1 MTSYHSLTTQQ
12 TLNHFST
19 NPTQGLP
26 QRRALELGE
35 KIGPNLLPQE
45 KKTSSF
51 RLLLKQFQNP
61 LVYILLIAALITTY
75 FHEWGDTVVILIAI
89 LFNTLLGFFQ
99 EHKAQ
104 EAVFALKK
112 FTLPRARVIRD
123 GVKVEIDA
131 SEIVPGDILTF
142 EMGDKVVADARLI
155 SQTELKIDESVL
167 TGEST
172 AVHKQTKSLPA
183 ETILSDQTNLVFA
196 GSNVVNG
203 HGIGIVIATGE
214 KTQIGQIAKHVA
226 QLPEVQTPLQKE
238 ITLFGTY
245 LSLGIIVLTGLVFAI
260 GIALGNDLFMMFLF
274 AVALAV
280 SVIPEGL
287 VIVVTIA
294 LAIGMQ
300 RMAKRLA
307 IVRSVPAVEGLGA
320 ITVIAVDKT
329 GTLTH
334 NQQTVQKMYFDG
346 ELIEVT
352 GQGYEPVGEIKA
364 SLERKE
370 SSTLA
375 HLIKVAV
382 LCNNASLISQ
392 PNTATQVLGDPV
404 EGALLVLAKKLK
416 VDLQKMQASNPREL
430 ETPFSAE
437 YPFMATVNKI
447 DQQKRVLLVKGAP
460 KIVLDHCREL
470 LSNGKKTHLDQVQSR
485 EILQKARLMANEGLK
500 PIILAYQELNE
511 GFKLKDHD
519 LANNLTLIGLLGMAD
534 PLRTEA
540 KEAVEAV
547 QQAGVRVLMLTG
559 DHRLTAASIA
569 KKAGIQNAEQVLK
582 GEDLEKL
589 SEGELKKLIKTTNV
603 YARVTP
609 LHKLKIVKLLQK
621 EGQVV
626 AMTGDGVND
635 APALISADIGVAMGQ
650 GGTDVAR
657 SASDIILKD
666 NNFATI
672 VAAIE
677 EGRAIFDNLQKVILY
692 LISTN
697 LGEVLTI
704 VGGLVLGLQLPLY
717 PTQILWL
724 NLVTDGLPVNALIF
738 EPKEKDILKRP
749 PRDTKKFI
757 LGKTAF
763 FRMALFGITMAL
775 ITLVIFVLSLHQGLN
790 KARTM
795 ALVLMALFQ
804 IFNAFNLQSERESL
818 FKIGFARNWYLLAAV
833 IISFFFQFAVVE
845 MPVLQKL
852 FRTVPLTSTEWL
864 GLTALAT
871 SAWWVEEIRKWI
883 VHRVK
888 DRPSYALFN
897 T

>member
-12 TLNHFST
+12 TLSHFT
-19 NPTQGLP
+19 VNPAQGLP
-26 QRRALELGE
+26 ERRALELLQ
-35 KIGPNLLPQE
+35 KTGPNLLPQE

-75 FHEWGDTVVILIAI
+75 LYEWGDTAVILIAI

-112 FTLPRARVIRD
+112 FTQPRARVIRD

-131 SEIVPGDILTF
+131 SKIAPGDILTF

-172 AVHKQTKSLPA
+172 AVHKQTESLPA

-238 ITLFGTY
+238 ITRFGTY
-245 LSLGIIVLTGLVFAI
+245 LSLGIIVLAGLVFVV
-260 GIALGNDLFMMFLF
+260 GIALGNDLLMMFLF

-280 SVIPEGL
+280 SAIPEGL

-334 NQQTVQKMYFDG
+334 NQLMVQKMYFDE

-352 GQGYEPVGEIKA
+352 GQGYESVGEIKA
-364 SLERKE
+364 SQERKE
-370 SSTLA
+370 SPTLT

-382 LCNNASLISQ
+382 LCNNATLVYQ
-392 PNTATQVLGDPV
+392 PTEAQVLGDPV

-416 VDLQKMQASNPREL
+416 VDIQKIKASNPREL
-430 ETPFSAE
+430 EIPFSAE
-437 YPFMATVNKI
+437 YLFMATVNKI
-447 DQQKRVLLVKGAP
+447 GEQKRALLVKGAP
-460 KIVLDHCREL
+460 KTVLDHCREL
-470 LSNGKKTHLDQVQSR
+470 LLNGKKTRLDQVRRQK
-485 EILQKARLMANEGLK
+485 ILQKARLMANEGLK
-500 PIILAYQELNE
+500 PIILAYQELSE
-511 GFKLKDHD
+511 GLKLKDHD
-519 LANNLTLIGLLGMAD
+519 LGNNLTLIGLLGMAD
-534 PLRTEA
+534 PLRI
-540 KEAVEAV
+540 EAVEAVKAV

-589 SEGELKKLIKTTNV
+589 PENELKRLIKTTNV

-657 SASDIILKD
+657 SAADIILKD
-666 NNFATI
+666 NNFTTI
-672 VAAIE
+672 MAAIE

-692 LISTN
+692 LTSTN

-704 VGGLVLGLQLPLY
+704 VGGLVLGLPLPLY

-724 NLVTDGLPVNALIF
+724 NLVTDGLPDNALIF

-749 PRDTKKFI
+749 PRDAKKFI

-763 FRMALFGITMAL
+763 VRMVLFGITMAL
-775 ITLVIFVLSLHQGLN
+775 ITLVIFVLSLHQGLD

-795 ALVLMALFQ
+795 ALVSMALFQ
-804 IFNAFNLQSERESL
+804 IFNAFNLQSETESL
-818 FKIGFARNWYLLAAV
+818 FKIGFSRNWYLLAAV

-845 MPVLQKL
+845 IPVLQKL
-852 FRTVPLTSTEWL
+852 FRTVPLTSIEWL
-864 GLTALAT
+864 ALTALAT

-883 VHRVK
+883 VKR
-888 DRPSYALFN
+888 A
-897 T
+897 